1 MLNIVL
7 NGLKR
12 LIKKSKKQLRENSLK
27 IFQRKWHKLVAI
39 FNLQNV

>member
-12 LIKKSKKQLRENSLK
+12 LIKKSKKQLRGNSLK
-27 IFQRKWHKLVAI
+27 IFQRKWQELVAI